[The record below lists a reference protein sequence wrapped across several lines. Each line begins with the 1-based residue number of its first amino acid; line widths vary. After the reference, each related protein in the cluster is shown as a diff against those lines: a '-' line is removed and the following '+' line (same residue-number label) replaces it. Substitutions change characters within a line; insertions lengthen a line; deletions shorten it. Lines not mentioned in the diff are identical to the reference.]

1 MFRSKDDGKDSAAAG
16 PDAAAEF
23 QRLDALA
30 LPDLAAEVMVRGFGP
45 GSPGGRAT
53 TGIPGIT
60 TVEDILA
67 AIAPGANRLDMTAYR
82 QIYDVIGE
90 GVQVLEHAGLLRGT
104 VLNNVGGRYVT
115 TTRLGR
121 AALDRDEVRSVLAAG
136 KR

>member
-1 MFRSKDDGKDSAAAG
+1 MFRSKDDGQDSGTAG
-16 PDAAAEF
+16 PDAAAEY

-45 GSPGGRAT
+45 DGPAGPAAK
-53 TGIPGIT
+53 GIPGIT

-67 AIAPGANRLDMTAYR
+67 AIVPGANRLSMSAYR

-90 GVQVLEHAGLLRGT
+90 GVQVLERAGLVRGT

-121 AALDRDEVRSVLAAG
+121 AALDRDAVRSVLATG
-136 KR
+136 EP